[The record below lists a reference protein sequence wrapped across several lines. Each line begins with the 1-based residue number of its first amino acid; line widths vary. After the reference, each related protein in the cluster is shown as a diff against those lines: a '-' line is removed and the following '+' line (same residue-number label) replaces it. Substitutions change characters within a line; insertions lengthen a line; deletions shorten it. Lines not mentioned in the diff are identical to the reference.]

1 MMRVMT
7 TEPTIYDY
15 ALAAIDAQTFDHWI
29 SDPQSPQ
36 LSGTPN
42 ASPTKPSERLA
53 RMVLAPAT
61 TAHGQMAII
70 DAMLAAQIKKSLE
83 GDTSAFKVLYNEL
96 EHGGV
101 HKTANMSLSVSAEFT
116 DEINSILQA
125 SGLAPGTT
133 HTQSTTNASPEP
145 SERQQ
150 SPSQSMPNGDSHI
163 GDDAHAPIETASISE
178 DDSDEPDFDA
188 LMAAMIASKQKSSQK
203 PQN

>member
-1 MMRVMT
+1 MT
-7 TEPTIYDY
+7 TEPSIYDY
-15 ALAAIDAQTFDHWI
+15 ALAAIDAQTFDHWV

-83 GDTSAFKVLYNEL
+83 GDTSAFKILYNEL

-125 SGLAPGTT
+125 SGLAPGTP
-133 HTQSTTNASPEP
+133 HTQTTPNASPEP

-150 SPSQSMPNGDSHI
+150 SPSESMPNGDST
-163 GDDAHAPIETASISE
+163 HAPTPDAIAGDNITNAE
-178 DDSDEPDFDA
+178 DEPDFDT
-188 LMAAMIASKQKSSQK
+188 LMAAMIASKQKSPQK
-203 PQN
+203 PHN